1 MFSASNL
8 HVGEGKEG
16 RRRKAIIHEGTR
28 VGVHPPT
35 GAVRSSVSERSTNQ
49 LECEGTG
56 TAVPSGRDREGAG
69 WSMVPG
75 ASTSV
80 VEEVVV
86 APFAG
91 GLLEVVVVDE
101 EEEEEVVV
109 VVGLTDE
116 MRAGI
121 ESA

>member
-1 MFSASNL
+1 MFSAS
-8 HVGEGKEG
+8 
-16 RRRKAIIHEGTR
+16 
-28 VGVHPPT
+28 
-35 GAVRSSVSERSTNQ
+35 NQ

-69 WSMVPG
+69 WSMVASPG

-101 EEEEEVVV
+101 EEEEVVVV